1 MGKYETWREVLRNLE
16 ERKPGF
22 ERLPVVVNLN
32 LVEKFKK
39 ELEGKDEIGDVS
51 AIVIKRY
58 LCQTAGSLVGFAY
71 ALFAIGMIDERKYK
85 QMLFEIGMETEG
97 F

>member
-1 MGKYETWREVLRNLE
+1 MEKYGTWREVLKNLE
-16 ERKPGF
+16 DKKPRF

-32 LVEKFKK
+32 LVEKFEK
-39 ELEGKDEIGDVS
+39 ELEGKDEIRDVS
-51 AIVIKRY
+51 AIVMKRH

-71 ALFAIGMIDERKYK
+71 ALIALGMIDEGKYK
-85 QMLFEIGMETEG
+85 RMLFEIGMETEG

>member
-1 MGKYETWREVLRNLE
+1 MEKYETWREVLKNLE
-16 ERKPGF
+16 DKKPGF

-32 LVEKFKK
+32 IMEKYEK
-39 ELEGKDEIGDVS
+39 ELEGKNEISDVS
-51 AIVIKRY
+51 AIIMKRY

-71 ALFAIGMIDERKYK
+71 ALFAIGMIDEGKYK
-85 QMLFEIGMETEG
+85 QMLFEIGMETEE

>member
-1 MGKYETWREVLRNLE
+1 MEKYETWREVLKNLE
-16 ERKPGF
+16 DKKPGF

-32 LVEKFKK
+32 IMEKYEK
-39 ELEGKDEIGDVS
+39 ELEGKNEISDVS
-51 AIVIKRY
+51 AIIMKRY

-71 ALFAIGMIDERKYK
+71 ALFAVGMIDEGKYK
-85 QMLFEIGMETEG
+85 QMLFEIGMETEE

>member
-1 MGKYETWREVLRNLE
+1 MEKYETWREVLKNLE
-16 ERKPGF
+16 DKKPGF

-32 LVEKFKK
+32 IMEKYEK
-39 ELEGKDEIGDVS
+39 ELEGKNEISDVS
-51 AIVIKRY
+51 AIIIKRY

-71 ALFAIGMIDERKYK
+71 ALFAIGMIDEGKYK
-85 QMLFEIGMETEG
+85 QMLFEIGMETEE

>member
-1 MGKYETWREVLRNLE
+1 MGKYETWREVLKNLE
-16 ERKPGF
+16 EKKTGF
-22 ERLPVVVNLN
+22 ERLPVVINLN
-32 LVEKFKK
+32 LVEKFEK
-39 ELEGKDEIGDVS
+39 ELEGKNEINDVS
-51 AIVIKRY
+51 VIIMKRY

>member
-1 MGKYETWREVLRNLE
+1 MEKYETWREVLKNLE
-16 ERKPGF
+16 EKKPEF
-22 ERLPVVVNLN
+22 ERLPVVVNLR
-32 LVEKFKK
+32 VMERFEQ
-39 ELEGKDEIGDVS
+39 ELEGKDELNDVS
-51 AIVIKRY
+51 AIVTKRH

-71 ALFAIGMIDERKYK
+71 ALFAIGMTDEGKYK

>member
-1 MGKYETWREVLRNLE
+1 MEKYETWREGLKNLE
-16 ERKPGF
+16 EKKPGF

-32 LVEKFKK
+32 LVEKIEK
-39 ELEGKDEIGDVS
+39 ELEGKNEIGDVS
-51 AIVIKRY
+51 AIVMKRY
-58 LCQTAGSLVGFAY
+58 LRQTAGSLVGFAY